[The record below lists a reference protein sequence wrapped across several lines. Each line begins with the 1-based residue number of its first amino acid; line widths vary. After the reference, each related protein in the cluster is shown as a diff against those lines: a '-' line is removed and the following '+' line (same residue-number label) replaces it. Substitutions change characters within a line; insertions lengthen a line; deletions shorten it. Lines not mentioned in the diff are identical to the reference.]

1 MAAAA
6 AVKVKGA
13 SHGLWISSLRHHAGL
28 WILLMYCTRIVNFVI
43 IYVLTRI
50 VNILG
55 HTMFYP
61 QKQLQSITIQAILFT
76 WSEFV
81 RIQWTSISQ
90 PLAGYGPVIVPST
103 LIHNS
108 VILCRDCIHQKLASF
123 MVSVEKDT
131 WQGGWGWAV
140 VQMANH
146 PGSSPLINS
155 RNDLFSSLFGTRSRI
170 MNTPLKPHSILKK
183 NKSFRRQMFKIH
195 SFVVVWHWGD
205 VQECGLVM

>member
-28 WILLMYCTRIVNFVI
+28 WILLMYCTRIVI

-90 PLAGYGPVIVPST
+90 PLAGYGPVIVSST

>member
-1 MAAAA
+1 
-6 AVKVKGA
+6 
-13 SHGLWISSLRHHAGL
+13 
-28 WILLMYCTRIVNFVI
+28 
-43 IYVLTRI
+43 
-50 VNILG
+50 
-55 HTMFYP
+55 MFYP

-183 NKSFRRQMFKIH
+183 KQIFPSADVQNSFLCGCLALGGCTGVWA
-195 SFVVVWHWGD
+195 SYVVVKRMI
-205 VQECGLVM
+205 LVFTTCTLLYLSTAHFQK